1 MRLPVTGRR
10 FAALAL
16 VLALPARADD
26 TLSSSEI
33 LGNPA
38 AFRIES
44 ARLRFTHFDQD
55 GHGYQSQA
63 DRPSPGEPGRETLD
77 VEQIQA
83 EVVARQGKFTHRLWV
98 PVDVVTAASP
108 DALDAVSSASRLNVA
123 STAELST
130 TYQASP
136 TSEFTIRGG
145 AHLEEPFRSWLFG
158 VSGARAF
165 ADGNTTVFASSNQA
179 LDWFDIF
186 LLDGT
191 RVGRRFRSS
200 TNANVAVTQLLSP
213 TTVGMVGY
221 GGTLQLGELSNG
233 WNAVPLSDGT
243 LGLEQL
249 PKVRHRH
256 ALVGRVAQAL
266 PWRGVIK
273 GLYRFYI
280 DSWSILAHTA
290 EAQLYQRLGRQFYLR
305 GSYRYDGQLGAR
317 YFNLDAPPGDTVFR
331 TADSDLATFRAHTL
345 GIQAAIDIELPGV
358 QILHLDVGYEY
369 FTRNNDLHSHIYS
382 CSSGFRF

>member
-1 MRLPVTGRR
+1 VTGGR
-10 FAALAL
+10 FAVLAL
-16 VLALPARADD
+16 LLALPARADD
-26 TLSSSEI
+26 SLSSSEI
-33 LGNPA
+33 LGEPA
-38 AFRIES
+38 RFRIES
-44 ARLRFTHFDQD
+44 AQVRFTHFDQD

-98 PVDVVTAASP
+98 PVDAVTAASP

-130 TYQASP
+130 TYRANPS
-136 TSEFTIRGG
+136 SELTIRGG

-158 VSGARAF
+158 LAGAHAF
-165 ADGNTTVFASSNQA
+165 ADGNTTVAASSNQA

-200 TNANVAVTQLLSP
+200 TNANISVTQLLSP
-213 TTVGMVGY
+213 STVGMVGY

-249 PKVRHRH
+249 PRVRHRH
-256 ALVGRVAQAL
+256 ALVGRVAQSL
-266 PWRGVIK
+266 PWHGVVK

-290 EAQLYQRLGRQFYLR
+290 EGQLYQRLGRQFYLR

-317 YFNLDAPPGDTVFR
+317 YFNLSAPPGDTVYR
-331 TADSDLATFRAHTL
+331 TADSDLDTFRAHTL
-345 GIQAAIDIELPGV
+345 GIKAAIDIELPGA
-358 QILHLDVGYEY
+358 QILHLDFGYEY
-369 FTRNNDLHSHIYS
+369 FKRNNDLHANVYS

>member
-1 MRLPVTGRR
+1 MRLPVTGTR
-10 FAALAL
+10 FAVLAL

-26 TLSSSEI
+26 TLSSTEI
-33 LGNPA
+33 LDRPA
-38 AFRIES
+38 DFRIES

-123 STAELST
+123 STAEIST
-130 TYQASP
+130 TYQANPS
-136 TSEFTIRGG
+136 SELTIRGG

-158 VSGARAF
+158 LGGAHSF
-165 ADGNTTVFASSNQA
+165 ADGNTTIAASSNQA

-186 LLDGT
+186 LLDGE
-191 RVGRRFRSS
+191 RIGRRFRSS
-200 TNANVAVTQLLSP
+200 TNANVSVTQLLSP
-213 TTVGMVGY
+213 STVALVGY

-233 WNAVPLSDGT
+233 WNAVPLADGT
-243 LGLEQL
+243 LGLEHL
-249 PKVRHRH
+249 PKLRHRH
-256 ALVGRVAQAL
+256 ALVARLAQSL
-266 PWRGVIK
+266 PWRGVFK

-280 DSWSILAHTA
+280 DNWSILAHTA
-290 EAQLYQRLGRQFYLR
+290 EGQLYQRLGRHFYLR
-305 GSYRYDGQLGAR
+305 GTYRYDGQLGAR
-317 YFNLDAPPGDTVFR
+317 YFNLSAPPGDTAFR
-331 TADSDLATFRAHTL
+331 TADSDLDTFRAHTL
-345 GIQAAIDIELPGV
+345 GIQAAIDIELGGTR
-358 QILHLDVGYEY
+358 ILHLDLGYER
-369 FTRNNDLHSHIYS
+369 FVRNNDLHANVYS
-382 CSSGFRF
+382 CSSAFRF